1 MLHVWTPAFH
11 HQFLDGN
18 PANFSAPPGVLTAQ
32 PDGLVVQPTP
42 PPDQRGFV
50 IAPGHSLSYTLERP
64 LVDVIGIDIRLD
76 VEIFGNPQNPLDV
89 QVRLDGQ
96 TVRVIADFIG
106 PLLRLQFWVGGTPL
120 SASIPLESASG
131 LFRLRLR
138 WHTHGQASMSVNDR
152 LRAYEPALQP
162 GLSLPVTTL
171 FLGHHFP
178 IATPDPPKM
187 RARRFTVKV
196 LRKNDATRFLDD
208 LFPLPRPLPV
218 DPECAKLVQGLAGA
232 AMVEA
237 RHLMTAAV
245 AAWTRR
251 WSEGQAGSP
260 FSAESV
266 AAHEA
271 AVQAGR
277 AFTAFMLGQDPAD
290 AARFL
295 AAART
300 FLALLQSVDPA
311 RYAALVAQAEDASTR
326 LDVPCIAALEPLRRL
341 YESRLTPLAELTR
354 DLAVIAN
361 APESPHA

>member
-1 MLHVWTPAFH
+1 VLHVWTPAFH

-18 PANFSAPPGVLTAQ
+18 PGNFSAPPGVLTAL

-64 LVDVIGIDIRLD
+64 LTGVIGLDIRLD
-76 VEIFGNPQNPLDV
+76 VQIAAALQAPLDV

-96 TVRVIADFIG
+96 AVRVIADFIDT
-106 PLLRLQFWVGGTPL
+106 LLRLQFWVGGTPL
-120 SASIPLESASG
+120 SASVPLESATG

-138 WHTHGQASMSVNDR
+138 WHTHGQASMFVNER
-152 LRAYEPALQP
+152 LRAYDPALQP
-162 GLSLPVTTL
+162 GLSLPVSTI

-178 IATPDPPKM
+178 IATTDPPRM

-196 LRKNDATRFLDD
+196 LRKDDATRFLDD

-218 DPECAKLVQGLAGA
+218 DPDCAKRVQGLAGA
-232 AMVEA
+232 AMLDA
-237 RHLMTAAV
+237 RQLMTAAV

-277 AFTAFMLGQDPAD
+277 AFTAFMLGQDRAD
-290 AARFL
+290 ADRFL

-300 FLALLQSVDPA
+300 FLALLQAVDPA
-311 RYAALVAQAEDASTR
+311 RYAALVAKADDASTQ

-354 DLAVIAN
+354 DLAAIAH
-361 APESPHA
+361 APGGPHA